1 MCVICARPIDAKL
14 NGRLHAECSRARFAP
29 AFPRAHFTHALPAR
43 AFPRGCSSRAHPCPR
58 AVFARA
64 LSRARIFLARVFRMY
79 VPSQALLRARLFP
92 RAFCAR
98 LYARI
103 WHAPVSRV
111 RVPTRRSSM
120 RFRARFPCARFT
132 RAHLHAR
139 FCRAFSRVYFA
150 RTLCARVA
158 RGSVSGPLGCA
169 SPDKP
174 GGIRAE
180 SWRFWTP
187 AAKPGSAPPSSPCAS
202 PQTDAANRA
211 ESGRFPGGIRV
222 GIRAVSRSTE
232 SARFWGSNPTAI
244 RPESARMVFKSGRIC
259 KTWETA
265 GN

>member
-1 MCVICARPIDAKL
+1 
-14 NGRLHAECSRARFAP
+14 
-29 AFPRAHFTHALPAR
+29 
-43 AFPRGCSSRAHPCPR
+43 
-58 AVFARA
+58 
-64 LSRARIFLARVFRMY
+64 MY

-139 FCRAFSRVYFA
+139 FCSRVFARVYFA
-150 RTLCARVA
+150 RALFARVA

-180 SWRFWTP
+180 SGRFLDPCRKTGQCSP
-187 AAKPGSAPPSSPCAS
+187 FLPLRVPPNRRRKPG
-202 PQTDAANRA
+202 
-211 ESGRFPGGIRV
+211 
-222 GIRAVSRSTE
+222 GIRAVSGR
-232 SARFWGSNPTAI
+232 NP
-244 RPESARMVFKSGRIC
+244 GRNP
-259 KTWETA
+259 
-265 GN
+265 GGFPLH

>member
-1 MCVICARPIDAKL
+1 MCVIYARPIDAKL

-29 AFPRAHFTHALPAR
+29 AFPRAHFTHALLAR

-58 AVFARA
+58 AIFARA

-139 FCRAFSRVYFA
+139 FCSRVFARVYFA
-150 RTLCARVA
+150 RALFARVA

-174 GGIRAE
+174 GGIRAVFG
-180 SWRFWTP
+180 SLPQNRAVLPLPPP
-187 AAKPGSAPPSSPCAS
+187 ARPPKQT
-202 PQTDAANRA
+202 PQTGRNPGGFRA
-211 ESGRFPGGIRV
+211 ESGSESGRFPAPLNPPGFGDPIPLQ
-222 GIRAVSRSTE
+222 
-232 SARFWGSNPTAI
+232 SARNPPGWFSNPGGFAK
-244 RPESARMVFKSGRIC
+244 PG
-259 KTWETA
+259 TA